1 ILSVTLPQLRLCLSW
16 LLPRRKRSPL
26 NSPMTLSSEAIPC
39 CCSTVSCKA
48 SRILSMPPLL
58 AGSSRLARPL
68 SCSLATASSGV
79 NKYTWK
85 PQRPRYVSRKPQW
98 LIFVLTQPLVNHS
111 NAPALSRLRPS
122 AVGSLTESRV
132 IPPRSLACHFQSCAE
147 RCILSAYLSVN
158 YGRLSTLR
166 WMRNLLRQL
175 LRQQVQ
181 STSPLSRISFSR

>member
-1 ILSVTLPQLRLCLSW
+1 PSA
-16 LLPRRKRSPL
+16 SPL
-26 NSPMTLSSEAIPC
+26 FPYTTLFRS
-39 CCSTVSCKA
+39 
-48 SRILSMPPLL
+48 
-58 AGSSRLARPL
+58 
-68 SCSLATASSGV
+68 
-79 NKYTWK
+79 
-85 PQRPRYVSRKPQW
+85 
-98 LIFVLTQPLVNHS
+98 
-111 NAPALSRLRPS
+111 LSRLRPS

-181 STSPLSRISFSR
+181 STSDRKSTRLNSSHGSI